1 MMHALLYHFLR
12 DVPQAVA
19 IWSALTVLAMVV
31 IATLVGRRGPVPEPP
46 PESAPAPAGMP
57 VGEAPEDLRRYAG
70 EVAVA
75 ADRAAATARRHRA
88 GWLAVQGEAETTGR
102 RLDEAD
108 AEVRRLVRAVAFG
121 VPRTPHT
128 PAEYADRERFLHR
141 AAMAAYWRRELSV
154 AELSD
159 VFAHRNGWDPR
170 RHPVEQELVL
180 RTVVRDRLRARHRAA
195 VQRERD
201 AWRMAELSVLA
212 ARSLREEAFVAAV
225 RAHQACSVPVPGP
238 APDRTAAAPVRR
250 WRPGTR
256 WRTVRAG

>member
-46 PESAPAPAGMP
+46 PEPVPEAAGTP
-57 VGEAPEDLRRYAG
+57 VGAAPEDLRRYAG

-75 ADRAAATARRHRA
+75 ADRAAATARRRRA
-88 GWLAVQGEAETTGR
+88 EWLAVQDAVESTGR
-102 RLDEAD
+102 QLDEAD
-108 AEVRRLVRAVAFG
+108 AEVRRLVRATAFG
-121 VPRTPHT
+121 VPRTPRT

-159 VFAHRNGWDPR
+159 VFTHRNGWDPR

-180 RTVVRDRLRARHRAA
+180 RTVVRDRLHARHRAA

-201 AWRMAELSVLA
+201 AWRAAELSAVA
-212 ARSLREEAFVAAV
+212 ARSLREEAFAAAV
-225 RAHQACSVPVPGP
+225 RAHRAYSVPVPGP
-238 APDRTAAAPVRR
+238 APDRTITAPVRR
-250 WRPGTR
+250 WWAGTR